1 MGMDLPAELGIFY
14 EINPF
19 LLERGT
25 DRLVIQSWIFGK
37 YFLEKEQRRRHFEER
52 SCQYLL
58 LLIKFEF
65 SRKKSENSFSVE
77 RICIVHLEFSN
88 FTVLKRLLIMLV
100 MILIRV
106 TF

>member
-1 MGMDLPAELGIFY
+1 MDLPAELGIFY

-19 LLERGT
+19 LLERGI

-37 YFLEKEQRRRHFEER
+37 YFLEKEQRRRHFEES

-65 SRKKSENSFSVE
+65 SREKSDVE
-77 RICIVHLEFSN
+77 RICIVHLEFSS

>member
-1 MGMDLPAELGIFY
+1 MDLPAELGIFY

-19 LLERGT
+19 LLERGI

-37 YFLEKEQRRRHFEER
+37 YFLEKEQRRRHFEES

-65 SRKKSENSFSVE
+65 SRNQMLRESV
-77 RICIVHLEFSN
+77 L
-88 FTVLKRLLIMLV
+88 FTLSLAASQYLKD
-100 MILIRV
+100 
-106 TF
+106 F